1 MNEPVAFLAQPHMGF
16 FASIIIG
23 GLAGWFAGMF
33 TGMKHGI
40 LTNILIGIC
49 GYYIGTAAAGALDIG
64 VNGSIMRLIVA
75 TIGAIVLV
83 YIWQMLRGQQQQQ

>member
-40 LTNILIGIC
+40 ITNILIGIV
-49 GYYIGTAAAGALDIG
+49 GYYVAINVASSLDIG
-64 VNGSIMRLIVA
+64 VNGSFMRLIVA
-75 TIGAIVLV
+75 TIGAIVVV
-83 YIWQMLRGQQQQQ
+83 YVWQALRGRQGS